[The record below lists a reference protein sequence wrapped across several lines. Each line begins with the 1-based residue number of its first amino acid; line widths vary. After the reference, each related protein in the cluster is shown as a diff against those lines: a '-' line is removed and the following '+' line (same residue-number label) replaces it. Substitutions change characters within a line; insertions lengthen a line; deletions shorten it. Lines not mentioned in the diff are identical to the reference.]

1 MIRKPEHDSRTA
13 AAGTLPSPRRRSVVT
28 GLSAGLVA
36 GWASPRLL
44 QAQASTPPVVLY
56 MALATR
62 ESDAASVAAFRDGM
76 REHGH
81 VEGRSY
87 TLVERYAEGD
97 FARARAML
105 RELAPN
111 AVSVFLSP
119 GAAAVR
125 LLLRETQ
132 GVPIVSLGL
141 HPRGGQTDLFASLAA
156 PGGRVTGLSN
166 FGEELAAKRV
176 QLLKEA
182 MPRLAKV
189 GVLHNAVDPVFRR
202 WGEETEG
209 EIRAQGLA
217 ALRIGLTSNAEP
229 ALQQA
234 LRDARSRGVHALV
247 IVRDFLTSALYVPI
261 AQASRTLGLATVAEE
276 RRYPVAGALM
286 SYGASDR
293 DQFGRAASYVARIL
307 KGERAGALPIE
318 QPTRFELVVNAGTAR
333 RLGLALPGSLLLR
346 ADEVIE

>member
-1 MIRKPEHDSRTA
+1 MIRMPARPTIRSCEEERLA
-13 AAGTLPSPRRRSVVT
+13 PACRRR
-28 GLSAGLVA
+28 LALVA
-36 GWASPRLL
+36 GLAATLAAPRLE
-44 QAQASTPPVVLY
+44 AQAAPPPPVVFY

-76 REHGH
+76 RELGH

-87 TLVERYAEGD
+87 ALVERYAEGD
-97 FARARAML
+97 FARARTML
-105 RELAPN
+105 HELAPDGV
-111 AVSVFLSP
+111 AVYLSP

-132 GVPIVSLGL
+132 RVPIVSLGL

-202 WGEETEG
+202 WGDETEG

-217 ALRIGLTSNAEP
+217 ALRIGLSSNAEP

-234 LRDARSRGVHALV
+234 LRDARLRGVQALV
-247 IVRDFLTSALYVPI
+247 VVRDFLTTALYLPI
-261 AQASRTLGLATVAEE
+261 AQAGRSLGLAIVAEE

-293 DQFGRAASYVARIL
+293 EQFGRAASYVTRIL
-307 KGERAGALPIE
+307 KGARAGELPIE
-318 QPTRFELVVNAGTAR
+318 QPTRFELVVNAATAR
-333 RLGLALPGSLLLR
+333 GFGLSLPGPLLLR
-346 ADEVIE
+346 ADEVIG